1 MRSLILALILPA
13 SVLAQ
18 EVRIPAEGSGKFIAI
33 PEVDCGCQPHT
44 QAAPLPSVNVTVN
57 VQATAQAE
65 AKAEVKAPPAPAPK
79 PKPKVVVKPA
89 PKQEVCGCK

>member
-1 MRSLILALILPA
+1 MRSLILALLLPA

-57 VQATAQAE
+57 VHASAE
-65 AKAEVKAPPAPAPK
+65 AKAEVKAPQAPAPK
-79 PKPKVVVKPA
+79 PKPKVVKPV